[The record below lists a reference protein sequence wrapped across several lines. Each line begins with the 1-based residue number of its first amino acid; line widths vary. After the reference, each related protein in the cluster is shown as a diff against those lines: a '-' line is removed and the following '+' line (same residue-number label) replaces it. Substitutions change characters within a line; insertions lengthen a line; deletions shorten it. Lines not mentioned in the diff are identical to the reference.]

1 MGLPLRHSIG
11 QVDTMHIEQ
20 FFLEGLGHQ
29 SYLVTDEA
37 TGVAAVVD
45 PRRDIEIYLAAAERR
60 GVHITH
66 VFETHVH
73 NDYVTGA
80 LELRDRIGATIVTA
94 AAAEVT
100 YEHLGVREGDSVTIG
115 GMRFVVLETPGHTP
129 NHISFAL
136 YAPEVSAPH
145 AVFSGGSLL
154 TGNAGRT
161 DLVSPG
167 MTLTLTRD
175 QYHSLR
181 RLLDGMPEETLVYPT
196 HGAGSF
202 CGATTTTGTTRYSTI
217 AQERQVSPAAL
228 AHDEAE
234 FVRQQLEGYGLY
246 PAYYAYM
253 RDINTY
259 GPSIL
264 HGMPEVPGLTP
275 QQISALLRNG
285 IPLLDSRPRDAFAR
299 EHVPGAINIELDG
312 SFGIY
317 AGWLLPFNAPLSLL
331 TEDDAGRRE
340 AVAQL
345 IRIGFEQTRGYLDG
359 GMAAWKEAGYPTG
372 AYERINVDELRR
384 RVASAEAPAILDVR
398 DETEW
403 RAGHIPGAQHLHVA
417 DLPRH
422 LNELP
427 MDRPIAVICRTG
439 HRASIAASIVAAL
452 GRDTI
457 AVSEGV
463 PDWMTRGYPVRLG
476 APEEGATEL
485 EHAHP

>member
-1 MGLPLRHSIG
+1 MR
-11 QVDTMHIEQ
+11 IEQ

-29 SYLVTDEA
+29 SYLVADE
-37 TGVAAVVD
+37 TSGVAAVVD
-45 PRRDIEIYLAAAERR
+45 PRRDIEIYLAAAERS

-80 LELRDRIGATIVTA
+80 LELHARVGATIVTA
-94 AAAEVT
+94 AAAGVT
-100 YEHLGVREGDSVTIG
+100 YDHLGVREDDSVTVG
-115 GMRFVVLETPGHTP
+115 ALRFVVLETPGHTP
-129 NHISFAL
+129 SHISFAL
-136 YAPEVSAPH
+136 YAPESSEPY
-145 AVFSGGSLL
+145 AVFTGGSLL

-181 RLLDGMPEETLVYPT
+181 RLLDNLPERALVYPT

-202 CGATTTTGTTRYSTI
+202 CGATNVSGNTRSSTI
-217 AQERQVSPAAL
+217 AQERQASPAAM
-228 AHDEAE
+228 ARDEAE
-234 FVRQQLEGYGLY
+234 FVRQQLAGYGLY

-264 HGMPEVPGLTP
+264 GGMPEIPGLTP
-275 QQISALLRNG
+275 QQTRDLLRAG
-285 IPLLDSRPRDAFAR
+285 IPLLDGRSRVDFAK
-299 EHVPGAINIELDG
+299 EHIPGSINIELDA
-312 SFGIY
+312 SFAIY

-331 TEDDAGRRE
+331 TDDVAGRRE

-345 IRIGFEQTRGYLDG
+345 IRIGFEQTQGYLDG
-359 GMAAWKEAGYPTG
+359 GISAWRDAGYSTS
-372 AYERINVDELRR
+372 AFERIDVAELHRR
-384 RVASAEAPAILDVR
+384 LTLPDGPAVLDVR

-403 RAGHIPGAQHLHVA
+403 RSGHIPGAQHIHVA

-422 LNELP
+422 LNETP
-427 MDRPIAVICRTG
+427 MDRPVAVICRTG
-439 HRASIAASIVAAL
+439 HRASIGASLIAAL
-452 GRDTI
+452 GRETI

-463 PDWMTRGYPVRLG
+463 PDWMARGFPARLG
-476 APEEGATEL
+476 AAESGATEL